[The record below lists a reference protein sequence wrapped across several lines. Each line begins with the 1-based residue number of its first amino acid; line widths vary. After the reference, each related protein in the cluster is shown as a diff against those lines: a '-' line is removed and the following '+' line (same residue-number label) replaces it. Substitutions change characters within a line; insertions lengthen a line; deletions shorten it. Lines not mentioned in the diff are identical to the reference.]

1 MDATA
6 SGTWERD
13 EEKGIE
19 EKNRKEKEGNCGA
32 PEPIRRRCGSNPLRC
47 AARQKDAWREG
58 GGDTF
63 REDSSPTTG
72 AQDEMLSDADAL

>member
-1 MDATA
+1 MLRLAEP
-6 SGTWERD
+6 GKGRKRKEGRK
-13 EEKGIE
+13 EEK
-19 EKNRKEKEGNCGA
+19 RKRGNCGT
-32 PEPIRRRCGSNPLRC
+32 PEPIRRRRGSNPLRC